1 VAEIRNG
8 VSLWYNTP
16 ADHVDGGKRPMKSLE
31 EAAHA
36 VLSHPTPR
44 SLLDLQGALLC
55 LGRDDE
61 ATARALE
68 VAGRFFNY
76 LSELKAKIAAREY
89 SELASRLDIGAVGAV
104 ALENVMAGEREH
116 LWQRLLMGGLGEGL
130 MVAASRQY
138 IRAWKVETS
147 LVHTQA
153 AWYLAEALWRAS
165 QEAQPDL
172 DPGERWQAIASLLAP
187 ANEPQVPA
195 PEKATLLG
203 RVFQILLLT
212 QLARLMPAA

>member
-1 VAEIRNG
+1 
-8 VSLWYNTP
+8 
-16 ADHVDGGKRPMKSLE
+16 MKSLE